1 MRPTC
6 FEHLFP
12 VALLMVV
19 FADARIPRLARP
31 PVYGSMLS
39 KRQLSPRY
47 RAVRSEIVDQ
57 HNFYRSTVNPPAENM
72 EEMKIIQSLGHYT
85 NHAPNKCLLPTSVQ
99 PRVSLVTGLLLQRWY
114 PWAAKTA
121 QKWANK
127 CLMLAHASL
136 EGLNDPV
143 MGQCGQNIFV
153 VSTQVP
159 WSFAI
164 RVWDIEKHNFSYGG
178 IRNNS
183 IGLNGHYTQ
192 LVWASSNKVGCGYSP
207 CQMKFQNTTRV
218 FHNYVC
224 NYCPIGNHPL
234 TRDYPYK
241 SGAPCA
247 SCPSSCRGGRLCSA
261 TGH

>member
-1 MRPTC
+1 
-6 FEHLFP
+6 
-12 VALLMVV
+12 
-19 FADARIPRLARP
+19 
-31 PVYGSMLS
+31 MLS

-72 EEMKIIQSLGHYT
+72 EEM
-85 NHAPNKCLLPTSVQ
+85 
-99 PRVSLVTGLLLQRWY
+99 RWY

-136 EGLNDPV
+136 EGLNDPEV